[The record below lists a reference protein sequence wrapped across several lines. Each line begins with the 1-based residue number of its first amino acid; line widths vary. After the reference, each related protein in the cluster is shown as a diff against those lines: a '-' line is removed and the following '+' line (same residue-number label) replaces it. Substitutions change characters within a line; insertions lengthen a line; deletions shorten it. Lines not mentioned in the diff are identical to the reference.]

1 MRLGDS
7 SSTFVVV
14 EWTADADTSR
24 DRPIAGLHLHREED
38 EAWVV
43 LEGRLGFRVGERAV
57 EAGPG
62 EGIFVSRG
70 TPHSYWNAV
79 TSQTRYLL
87 VMGPQTAAL
96 VEELHRPGV
105 SDYAAVF
112 ERHGSELLG

>member
-1 MRLGDS
+1 
-7 SSTFVVV
+7 
-14 EWTADADTSR
+14 
-24 DRPIAGLHLHREED
+24 
-38 EAWVV
+38 
-43 LEGRLGFRVGERAV
+43 
-57 EAGPG
+57 
-62 EGIFVSRG
+62 
-70 TPHSYWNAV
+70 V